1 MKIFQTVFIFI
12 LIVMS
17 IFLTGNCDADP
28 GIIPITKFTSLV
40 MNKGAPDG
48 WSLEKKNGQP
58 VMKLEKDGN
67 AFYLQLTSKGDSS
80 FGVRKEARVD
90 VRKFPILCWRWKVTK
105 LPRGGDIRRSAT
117 DDQALQVY
125 IAFKESGLMGL
136 NTPIVGYIWDNE
148 APKGWSGRSPQ
159 MGGDKLRYIV
169 LRNKTDKV
177 GQWYTERRNIYQ
189 DYKKLFADI
198 KSGEP
203 QGPTTGLQIYI
214 NSQRTKSQ
222 AESII
227 GDIYFSSEPSDIAL
241 AEAGKDLTPVKMATI
256 SAIRPKKVE
265 LSAIKEPSIPD
276 CLNINIQFNR
286 NSTSVNSYYNDTLQV
301 VSDYLMRNNAAKLTI
316 EGHSDKGWLELYNM
330 FLSNR
335 RAANVKAYLV
345 EKLGIDPVRL
355 TIRGVGSS
363 QPIDDNENPEGRQ
376 RNRRVTI
383 SSCPEE

>member
-1 MKIFQTVFIFI
+1 
-12 LIVMS
+12 
-17 IFLTGNCDADP
+17 
-28 GIIPITKFTSLV
+28 
-40 MNKGAPDG
+40 
-48 WSLEKKNGQP
+48 
-58 VMKLEKDGN
+58 MKLEKDGN

>member
-1 MKIFQTVFIFI
+1 VKIFQTVFIFL
-12 LIVMS
+12 LIFMS
-17 IFLTGNCDADP
+17 IFLTDNGDADP
-28 GIIPITKFTSLV
+28 GIIPITKFTSLA
-40 MNKGAPDG
+40 MSKGVPDG
-48 WSLEKKNGQP
+48 WSLEKKTGQP

-90 VRKFPILCWRWKVTK
+90 IKKFPILCWRWKVTK

-125 IAFKESGLMGL
+125 VAFKKSGLLGL
-136 NTPIVGYIWDNE
+136 NTPIVGYVWDNE

-159 MGGDKLRYIV
+159 MGGDKLRCIV

-177 GQWYTERRNIYQ
+177 GEWYTERRNVYE

-198 KSGEP
+198 KGGEP
-203 QGPTTGLQIYI
+203 EGATTGLQIYI

-241 AEAGKDLTPVKMATI
+241 AEAGKDLTPVKVATI

-265 LSAIKEPSIPD
+265 LSATKEPSIPD
-276 CLNINIQFNR
+276 CLNVNIQFNH
-286 NSTSVNSYYNDTLQV
+286 NSTSVASYYDDTLQIV
-301 VSDYLMRNNAAKLTI
+301 ADYLLRNKEAKLTI
-316 EGHSDKGWLELYNM
+316 VGHSDKGWLELYNM

-335 RAANVKAYLV
+335 RAANVKSYLV
-345 EKLGIDPVRL
+345 KELGIDPVRL
-355 TIRGVGSS
+355 TIQGVGSS
-363 QPIDDNENPEGRQ
+363 QPIGDNENPEGRQ

-383 SSCPEE
+383 SNCPEE